1 MFSTQQKTVPE
12 RLGELMPL
20 AVHVDRLIEKV
31 SAAKYWS
38 GEGVAALRA
47 AQQLSAPEGL
57 VHGDLHPWNLF
68 VSDRAQVIDPYGLR
82 GDQGF
87 DLAFL
92 AASLAHDQE
101 QFLTDLSEQ
110 LGLDTAL
117 TWFPGLVVYR
127 LDNCIRHRTEPEG
140 QVLKDLA
147 DRLFS

>member
-1 MFSTQQKTVPE
+1 
-12 RLGELMPL
+12 MPL
-20 AVHVDRLIEKV
+20 SAHVDRLIEKV
-31 SAAKYWS
+31 AAAKYWS
-38 GEGVAALRA
+38 GEGVAALRVV
-47 AQQLSAPEGL
+47 QQHSAPQGL

-68 VSDRAQVIDPYGLR
+68 ISDRAQVIDPYGLC

-101 QFLTDLSEQ
+101 AFLTTLSEQ
-110 LGLDTAL
+110 LGLETAPL
-117 TWFPGLVVYR
+117 WFPGLVVYR
-127 LDNCIRHRTEPEG
+127 LDNCIRHRAKPEG